1 MVKINLKKYYPDF
14 YTTDCF
20 VEVSDEVAETLLK
33 FKRYEAAYL
42 RRTYQNKAHYSL
54 DRGDG
59 IENDILVTAPPPYE
73 LYERKVT
80 KEQLSAAISS
90 LPSKQAKRI
99 YAYFFLG
106 KSKTVIS
113 RTEGVNR
120 SQVTR
125 SIRKALLNIQKFF
138 KNLQ

>member
-1 MVKINLKKYYPDF
+1 MIKINLKKYYPDF

-20 VEVSDEVAETLLK
+20 TEVSDEVAETLLK
-33 FKRYEAAYL
+33 FKRHEAAYL
-42 RRTYQNKAHYSL
+42 RRTYWNKAYYSL

-59 IENDILVTAPPPYE
+59 IEKDILFTALPPYE

-80 KEQLSAAISS
+80 NEQLNAAITN
-90 LPSKQAKRI
+90 LPPKQARRI
-99 YAYFFLG
+99 YAYYFLG

-113 RTEGVNR
+113 KTEGVNR

-138 KNLQ
+138 KNPQ

>member
-1 MVKINLKKYYPDF
+1 MQMINLRDYYPSI
-14 YTTDCF
+14 YTSGCF
-20 VEVSDEVAETLLK
+20 TEVSDEVAETLLK

-42 RRTYQNKAHYSL
+42 RRTYWNKAHYSL

-59 IENDILVTAPPPYE
+59 IEKDILFTALPPYE

-80 KEQLSAAISS
+80 KEQLNAAITN
-90 LPSKQAKRI
+90 LPPKQARRI
-99 YAYFFLG
+99 YAYYFLG

-113 RTEGVNR
+113 KTEGVNR

-138 KNLQ
+138 KNPQ